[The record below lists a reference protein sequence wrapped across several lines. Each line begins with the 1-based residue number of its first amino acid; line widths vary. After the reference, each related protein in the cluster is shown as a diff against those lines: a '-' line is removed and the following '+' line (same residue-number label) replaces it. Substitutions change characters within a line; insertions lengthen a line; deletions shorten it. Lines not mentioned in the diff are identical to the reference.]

1 MGVKWFALF
10 FLAFS
15 FLAIGW
21 VMWTPKMETV
31 NEKIDIPKICKAIYR
46 TEGGNHAK
54 YLYGIRSVH
63 YRDKAEAREICLRS
77 IAHRQREYKEFGYRL
92 YPCFIEYLQSK
103 YCPATRRNPM
113 QGERWIKNVTY
124 FYYKQGG

>member
-1 MGVKWFALF
+1 MGNKNGYV
-10 FLAFS
+10 
-15 FLAIGW
+15 LAICFITLLFIGCQRQ
-21 VMWTPKMETV
+21 TEIK
-31 NEKIDIPKICKAIYR
+31 EKIDVSKMCEAIYR

-63 YRDKAEAREICLRS
+63 YRDRAEAREICLRS

-92 YPCFIEYLQSK
+92 YPCFIEFLQSK